1 MPGTIR
7 SLIQDIEDK
16 FENTFHK
23 AHMVAGICNSPNLEQ
38 VKDLLEHGEQ
48 LAKRAKT
55 TVDFANSAQILG
67 QGGERLGGAADA
79 IDNLMS
85 KGSNAAG
92 DLSAACE
99 ISEAISVLN
108 DWSNSKASS
117 QQAAKAFDQLFGGAA
132 RYMGKLPFP
141 ANAYAKL
148 LAGIKDYNF
157 FSNMQK
163 TMDIENPNSPEGS
176 QLQQLERSGY

>member
-1 MPGTIR
+1 MPGKIR

-48 LAKRAKT
+48 LTNRAKT

-67 QGGERLGGAADA
+67 QAGERLGGAADA
-79 IDNLMS
+79 IDKLVSQGS
-85 KGSNAAG
+85 KAAG
-92 DLSAACE
+92 DISAACE

-117 QQAAKAFDQLFGGAA
+117 QEAAKAFDQLFGGAA

-148 LAGIKDYNF
+148 LSAIHDYNF
-157 FSNMQK
+157 FANMQR

-176 QLQQLERSGY
+176 QLRELERQGY

>member
-38 VKDLLEHGEQ
+38 VKDLLEHGEK
-48 LAKRAKT
+48 LAKRAKM

-79 IDNLMS
+79 IDNLMN

-92 DLSAACE
+92 DVSAAC
-99 ISEAISVLN
+99 
-108 DWSNSKASS
+108 
-117 QQAAKAFDQLFGGAA
+117 
-132 RYMGKLPFP
+132 
-141 ANAYAKL
+141 
-148 LAGIKDYNF
+148 
-157 FSNMQK
+157 
-163 TMDIENPNSPEGS
+163 
-176 QLQQLERSGY
+176 

>member
-1 MPGTIR
+1 
-7 SLIQDIEDK
+7 
-16 FENTFHK
+16 
-23 AHMVAGICNSPNLEQ
+23 
-38 VKDLLEHGEQ
+38 
-48 LAKRAKT
+48 
-55 TVDFANSAQILG
+55 
-67 QGGERLGGAADA
+67 
-79 IDNLMS
+79 LMS

-92 DLSAACE
+92 DVSAACE

-163 TMDIENPNSPEGS
+163 TMDIENPNSPEGR
-176 QLQQLERSGY
+176 QLQELERQGY